1 MLEINSPFV
10 IDYLQR
16 SSEADIAHADL
27 LWRYYAHYHDYL
39 SAAEV
44 QYQLAKSNFTLSLE
58 KRIEYLSRAKANAS
72 TRMTGFSETGGVR
85 NRQTR
90 QELLRSITDHLDIAN
105 IQDDVLQKIKGDE
118 RLEGDRRI
126 AVIEDLNGAI
136 QPLDDVGSVSVHVHL
151 DIYREGHSL
160 MPILAL
166 PQVRRPS
173 RLLRY
178 LPTDLPRRG
187 LP

>member
-1 MLEINSPFV
+1 
-10 IDYLQR
+10 
-16 SSEADIAHADL
+16 
-27 LWRYYAHYHDYL
+27 
-39 SAAEV
+39 
-44 QYQLAKSNFTLSLE
+44 
-58 KRIEYLSRAKANAS
+58 
-72 TRMTGFSETGGVR
+72 MTGFSETGGVR

-160 MPILAL
+160 MLI
-166 PQVRRPS
+166 
-173 RLLRY
+173 
-178 LPTDLPRRG
+178 
-187 LP
+187 